1 MKPQFNNGEQ
11 IPAHGNEIKNT
22 WLEGKKAE
30 AMSKY
35 PVDNQII
42 TTGDGHEIHY
52 DENEGFRDAYLQGA
66 ISANEGEERKFSLKE
81 ALGMLM
87 EFAVLYHKSE
97 RKDIANDAAE
107 YLTDKFNIDI

>member
-1 MKPQFNNGEQ
+1 MNIEIINASLVKEDYDILINFLDRMNFN
-11 IPAHGNEIKNT
+11 
-22 WLEGKKAE
+22 
-30 AMSKY
+30 Y
-35 PVDNQII
+35 
-42 TTGDGHEIHY
+42 TT
-52 DENEGFRDAYLQGA
+52 
-66 ISANEGEERKFSLKE
+66 NEGEERKFSLEE